1 VSDVLIVM
9 AGNTLAEIAAR
20 RGDFE
25 SWIAAGLGVPAA
37 RARVVRAFAGEALPR
52 PEELGGVVVTGSS
65 AMVSEREDWSEK
77 TAAWLASAV
86 AEATPVL
93 GICYGHQLLAH
104 ALGGRVASNP
114 RGREIGSV
122 DVTLTREAAEDALLG
137 GGPAAFRAQTSH
149 LESVLE
155 LPPGAIRLAT
165 TDLDPNHAFRIG
177 PSAWGVQFHPEFDA
191 EITRGYLRARREV
204 IRSEGLDVDRL
215 IAGVG
220 PAPHATAVLQRFA
233 RQLRG
238 RAPAPL
244 AKRI

>member
-9 AGNTLAEIAAR
+9 TGNTLAAIAAR

-25 SWIAAGLGVPAA
+25 SWIGAGLDVPAA
-37 RARVVRAFAGEALPR
+37 RLRVVRAFADEALPQ
-52 PEELGGVVVTGSS
+52 PQGLAGVVVTGSS
-65 AMVSEREDWSEK
+65 AMVSEREPWSEK
-77 TAAWLASAV
+77 TAAWLATAV
-86 AEATPVL
+86 AEATPIL

-122 DVTLTREAAEDALLG
+122 DVTLTREAVADDLLG

-155 LPPGAIRLAT
+155 LPTGATRLAT
-165 TDLDPNHAFRIG
+165 TDLDPNHAFRVG
-177 PSAWGVQFHPEFDA
+177 SSAWGVQFHPEFDA
-191 EITRGYLRARREV
+191 DITRGYLRARSEAV
-204 IRSEGLDVDRL
+204 RSEGLDVAGL

-220 PAPHATAVLQRFA
+220 PAPHATAVLRRFA
-233 RQLRG
+233 RLLRG
-238 RAPAPL
+238 RAPALL
-244 AKRI
+244 AKRS